1 MTATLWRLT
10 VVAVVSVPALPVAL
24 IVAPG
29 ERSLIVRLELLLI
42 AGCALAFM
50 VQLVGRA
57 APRPAPSPLDRR
69 RPVPSPRRRPPST
82 LSALDRRLTLATVH
96 AGDAHHWVRPLVRQI
111 AADRLPLRRG
121 LEIDPVTPARMGQ
134 VKAILGPAAWELSR
148 PAPRPE
154 DPLAP
159 GIPAADLE
167 EAVTGLERI

>member
-10 VVAVVSVPALPVAL
+10 VIAGLSLLVLPVAL
-24 IVAPG
+24 IAAPG

-57 APRPAPSPLDRR
+57 APRPGPSPLDRR
-69 RPVPSPRRRPPST
+69 RAPPSPRRRPPST
-82 LSALDRRLTLATVH
+82 LSALDRRLKLATVH
-96 AGDAHHWVRPLVRQI
+96 AGDAYHWIRPLVRQI
-111 AADRLPLRRG
+111 AADRLALRRG
-121 LEIDPVTPARMGQ
+121 LEIDPVTPARMSEVQ
-134 VKAILGPAAWELSR
+134 AILGPVAWELSR
-148 PAPRPE
+148 LAPRPD
-154 DPLAP
+154 DPLAR